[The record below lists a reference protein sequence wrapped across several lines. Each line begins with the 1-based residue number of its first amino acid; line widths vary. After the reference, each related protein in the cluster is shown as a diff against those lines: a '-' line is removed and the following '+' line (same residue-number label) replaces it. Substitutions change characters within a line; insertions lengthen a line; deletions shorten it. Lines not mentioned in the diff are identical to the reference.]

1 MIKPQI
7 VEGIYIIETE
17 LKDPQLPWH
26 QIVEQIVELCWI
38 KPNVLSLFLSKMKKM
53 KGKKK
58 CQSIH
63 NIPIREIYSQIL
75 YFREKI
81 SLGENEGKSQYKECY
96 RFLGLLPIS
105 PFY

>member
-38 KPNVLSLFLSKMKKM
+38 KPNVLSLFLSKRKK
-53 KGKKK
+53 
-58 CQSIH
+58 
-63 NIPIREIYSQIL
+63 
-75 YFREKI
+75 
-81 SLGENEGKSQYKECY
+81 
-96 RFLGLLPIS
+96 
-105 PFY
+105 